1 MLIVLVDQFCAI
13 DFPDG
18 HLLRTQHCNGMQM
31 VFRGNML
38 LLKYGRKKVVR
49 SHCERTN
56 GEGQNLRKREGGG
69 LEAPLIVSKQV
80 GLI

>member
-1 MLIVLVDQFCAI
+1 MLIVLIDQFCAI

-31 VFRGNML
+31 VLRGNML
-38 LLKYGRKKVVR
+38 LLKNGWKKVVR

-56 GEGQNLRKREGGG
+56 GEGENLRKRG